1 MSDKDIIITTFNHAP
16 KIPLDLDARKMYSS
30 PQLEVIQL
38 MLHPGE
44 GMAPHVQPMDVIFFI
59 LSGSGILELENRI
72 IESTEKSCIFVKAGV
87 QRAWKNSGTGDFSL
101 LVIKDIKS
109 E

>member
-1 MSDKDIIITTFNHAP
+1 MSDKHIIVTTFDNAP
-16 KIPLDLDARKMYSS
+16 KIPIDLEARKMFSS
-30 PQLEVIQL
+30 PHLEVIQL

-44 GMAPHVQPMDVIFFI
+44 GMAPHVQPMDVVFFI
-59 LSGSGILELENRI
+59 LSGRGILELENRI

-87 QRAWKNSGTGDFSL
+87 QRTWKNSGPGDFSL